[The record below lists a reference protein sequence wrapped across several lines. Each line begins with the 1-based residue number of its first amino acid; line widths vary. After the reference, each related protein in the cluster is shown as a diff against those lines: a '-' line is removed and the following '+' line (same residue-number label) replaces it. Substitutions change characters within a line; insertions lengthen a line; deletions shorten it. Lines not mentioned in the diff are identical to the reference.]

1 MKNIIII
8 SIILIFIGNLS
19 SCGTKSA
26 DKQQNNDTIA
36 NSEAEIA
43 VYYFH
48 YSIRCEAC
56 VAVEDETR
64 RILKTMYPDEIK
76 KGIFSFQS
84 INLDKE
90 NSKTLAEKYQIGGQ
104 TLIFVKNGK
113 VAKDLTNE
121 AFMYASLNPPL
132 FEDKVK
138 ETMIKLIN

>member
-90 NSKTLAEKYQIGGQ
+90 VEL
-104 TLIFVKNGK
+104 V
-113 VAKDLTNE
+113 
-121 AFMYASLNPPL
+121 
-132 FEDKVK
+132 
-138 ETMIKLIN
+138 